1 MTQDLPHILVVDDD
15 RRLRE
20 LLRKFLA
27 DNGFRVSVAA
37 DAARADQHLSGLQFD
52 LIVLD
57 RMMPGE
63 EGLSFARRLR
73 GTSNIPIL
81 VLTAMGEVEDRID
94 GLEVGVDDYLS
105 KPFEPRELLLRI
117 RTILRRAPPEAEP
130 EPEAAGAREAGLG
143 EFRFLTEREEL
154 HGPDGPVR
162 LTTAEA
168 SLLRAFADS
177 PGQILSREDL
187 ARRCDISG
195 GDRTVDVQVTRLR
208 RKFEANPRAP
218 RYLQT
223 VRGRGY
229 ILRPDE

>member
-15 RRLRE
+15 TRLRE

-37 DAARADQHLSGLQFD
+37 DTKDADQHLSGLRFD

-73 GTSNIPIL
+73 GTSNVPIL

-117 RTILRRAPPEAEP
+117 RTILRRAPPEP
-130 EPEAAGAREAGLG
+130 ETDENGAREVRLG
-143 EFRFLTEREEL
+143 EFQFLTEREEL

-162 LTTAEA
+162 LTTAES
-168 SLLRAFADS
+168 SLLRVFAESAD
-177 PGQILSREDL
+177 QVLSREDL
-187 ARRCDISG
+187 SRRCDISG

-208 RKFEANPRAP
+208 RKFEADPRAP